1 MPSKTPKAKPSPASP
16 APKRAAQRIRETAS
30 DLFYRQ
36 GIRAVGVDEIV
47 NRAGVTKPSLY
58 RSFPSKDELAA
69 AYLRDYGEDFFRRFD
84 AVAAAHPGDPRGQIL
99 AWLRGS
105 AERARKSHYRGCGL
119 TNAAVEYPEHDHPAR
134 RAAEANKRAVRARL
148 TELARAM
155 GAADPQ
161 ALGDGLMLLMEG
173 IYAAGQLF
181 ESGGPATSVVDA
193 AERLIAS
200 HVKKRAT

>member
-1 MPSKTPKAKPSPASP
+1 MPAKPPKAKPSPTQP

-30 DLFYRQ
+30 DLFYHQ

-58 RSFPSKDELAA
+58 RSFPSKDELAG
-69 AYLRDYGEDFFRRFD
+69 AYLRDYSEDFFRRFD
-84 AVAAAHPGDPRGQIL
+84 AAAAAHPGNPRGQIL
-99 AWLRGS
+99 AWLGRS
-105 AERARKSHYRGCGL
+105 AERAQLRHYRGCGL

-134 RAAEANKRAVRARL
+134 RAAEANKRELRARL
-148 TELARAM
+148 TDMARDM

-173 IYAAGQLF
+173 VYAAGQLF
-181 ESGGPATSVVDA
+181 ETGGPTASVVDT

-200 HVKKRAT
+200 HLEPQTN